1 MAKLLST
8 AELFSLGY
16 DKFRYFGLLWIG
28 AVVELYT
35 ERNHFFLFLF
45 FLSNWKNN

>member
-16 DKFRYFGLLWIG
+16 AKFRYFGLLWIG

-35 ERNHFFLFLF
+35 ERNHGGFFSGF
-45 FLSNWKNN
+45 SV